1 MSSTATLYDSPEYYY
16 FGQLNM
22 SKRAKEYLGIS
33 IDKDVLEEIE
43 QRRGLIKRSTYVN
56 DVLRNLV
63 CKNADVSEERGKS

>member
-1 MSSTATLYDSPEYYY
+1 
-16 FGQLNM
+16 M

-56 DVLRNLV
+56 DLLRNLV
-63 CKNADVSEERGKS
+63 CKNADASEERGKS